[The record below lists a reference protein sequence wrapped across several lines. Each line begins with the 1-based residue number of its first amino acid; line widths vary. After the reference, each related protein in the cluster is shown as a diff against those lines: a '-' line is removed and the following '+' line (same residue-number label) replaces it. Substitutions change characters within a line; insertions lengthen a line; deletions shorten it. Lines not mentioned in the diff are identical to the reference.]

1 MSNVSRHMHGQPSF
15 HLVELVRRMDEPPW
29 QGFLVA
35 QSSELLVLHRVSDRY
50 DLDGYCAFRAEDV
63 VSVDAEF
70 PRHELIERALRLKR
84 EEARLPTGMDA
95 SSMRELMES
104 AQRVFGVLLIDRE
117 FVQPG
122 EVEVGTIRMTS
133 ADTYVLRWLDPNAHW
148 ENDSRPF
155 RYRDVTRLEFGG
167 EYEQTLLAVA
177 RSRES
182 DG

>member
-1 MSNVSRHMHGQPSF
+1 MPEPLPY
-15 HLVELVRRMDEPPW
+15 LVELVRRMDEPPW

-35 QSSELLVLHRVSDRY
+35 QSSELIVLHRISDRY

-70 PRHELIERALRLKR
+70 QRRELIEHALRIKR
-84 EEARLPTGMDA
+84 EEARLPTGTDA
-95 SSMRELMES
+95 SSMKELMES
-104 AQRVFGVLLIDRE
+104 AQRTFGVLLIERE

-133 ADTYVLRWLDPNAHW
+133 PDTFVLRWLDPDAKW

-155 RYRDVTRLEFGG
+155 RYRDVTRLEFAS

-177 RSRES
+177 RARES
-182 DG
+182 NG